1 MQVGEMGTMKA
12 GSLVLSLQPSFVWG
26 SSGSSVTT
34 FLLQVHGFDVSTINS
49 VQFSNHTG
57 YGKFKGQV
65 LDDQDVTD
73 LYEGLKLNNL
83 VQFSHILTGYIGSKS
98 FLEKVKEIIQELRSH
113 NPSLIYVCDPV
124 MGDNGKMYVPE
135 NLLEVYRESIV
146 PLADIVTPNQF
157 ELELLTRSKVTNET
171 EALAA
176 MEMLHNKGV
185 KTVVLSSS
193 SLGRDGVLICLASSN
208 RDGVKECYRIE
219 IPLLPAIFV
228 GTGDLF
234 AASLMVWMQ
243 KDNSLKVAFE
253 KTISTVQAVIR
264 RTLDYARKVAGE
276 HVKPTPAQMELRLV
290 QSKDDLE
297 NPKILYTAE
306 LFS

>member
-1 MQVGEMGTMKA
+1 M
-12 GSLVLSLQPSFVWG
+12 
-26 SSGSSVTT
+26 
-34 FLLQVHGFDVSTINS
+34 QVHGFDVSTINS